1 MGLSCLEN
9 PGFSGF
15 RAVVLR
21 AVGLP
26 GNSFPGSGFPGG
38 GSPGGAPGG
47 SPSGDAACPCGARCA
62 SPPASIIML
71 DFLSFHVTSV
81 VLLAPLILRLAST
94 AHTRRST
101 DVFVAQYPIE
111 DTGGRAIQVTR
122 FSYFGNPGFSAF
134 RVLDAAAL
142 LKRQGTLRVRNVP
155 PSFAQAS
162 TLFFTKKTVSCIRNI
177 RMLMYC
183 R

>member
-1 MGLSCLEN
+1 MGTRGLGRLGIGACGLA
-9 PGFSGF
+9 G
-15 RAVVLR
+15 LR
-21 AVGLP
+21 AWGFGGFGGFGGL
-26 GNSFPGSGFPGG
+26 G
-38 GSPGGAPGG
+38 
-47 SPSGDAACPCGARCA
+47 GDAACPCGTRCA

-71 DFLSFHVTSV
+71 DFLSFHVASV
-81 VLLAPLILRLAST
+81 VLLAPLILRLSST
-94 AHTRRST
+94 THTRRST

-111 DTGGRAIQVTR
+111 DTGGRAIQVMR
-122 FSYFGNPGFSAF
+122 LSCFGNPGFSAF

-142 LKRQGTLRVRNVP
+142 LKKQGTLRVRNVP

-162 TLFFTKKTVSCIRNI
+162 TLFFTKKTVSCIRNV